1 MNSPKPILVC
11 GDAMVDE
18 YWSGD
23 VARISP
29 EAPVPVVRV
38 TRQEDRFGAADN
50 VAANIK
56 ALGTDFISATCNVS
70 RKIRLVARHQQVA
83 RIDFDFGPKDEDVDA
98 LEVAFL
104 RVLPQC
110 DTVVFSDYGK
120 GSLRNIKFLIT
131 EAKAAGKLVLV
142 DPKGHDY
149 NKYAGA
155 DCVKPNLDEM
165 RHLAGGWGSEEQLA
179 AKVKLL
185 MESCHIARIL
195 LTRASEGMDLFEPQG
210 GVLHFDS
217 EAREVFDVTGAGD
230 TAIATLAVC
239 LNQGRSWEESV
250 QLAVRASGIV
260 VGKFGTA
267 VCTKEELWPN

>member
-1 MNSPKPILVC
+1 MKPILVC

-18 YWSGD
+18 YWEGD

-38 TRQEDRFGAADN
+38 TRQYDRFGAADN
-50 VAANIK
+50 VAANIQ
-56 ALGTDFISATCNVS
+56 ALDCEVYTAVCNTS
-70 RKIRLVARHQQVA
+70 RKIRLIARHQQVA
-83 RIDFDFGPKDEDVDA
+83 RIDFDYEPRGVESMEATFKNALPKVN
-98 LEVAFL
+98 
-104 RVLPQC
+104 
-110 DTVVFSDYGK
+110 TVVFSDYGK
-120 GSLRNIKFLIT
+120 GSLKNIKFLIS

-142 DPKGHDY
+142 DPKGYDY

-165 RHLAGGWGSEEQLA
+165 RHLVGGWGSEEQLH

-185 MESCHIARIL
+185 MGEANLPRLL
-195 LTRASEGMDLFEPQG
+195 LTRGSEGMDLFDDA
-210 GVLHFDS
+210 GVHHFDS
-217 EAREVFDVTGAGD
+217 EAKEVFDVTGAGD

-239 LNQGRSWEESV
+239 LNQGDPW
-250 QLAVRASGIV
+250 LNAVRWATKASGIV

-267 VCTKEELWPN
+267 VCTKEELWPH